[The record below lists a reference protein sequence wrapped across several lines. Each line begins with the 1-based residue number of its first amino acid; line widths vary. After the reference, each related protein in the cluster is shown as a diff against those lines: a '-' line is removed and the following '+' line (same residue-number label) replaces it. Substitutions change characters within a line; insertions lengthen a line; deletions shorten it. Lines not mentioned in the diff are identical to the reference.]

1 MSESSIEL
9 LKKSFESLIENNDEQ
24 FKKSLNY
31 ALSKKL
37 NENIEYLRVNT
48 QKKLFEP
55 SFKFTPKSE
64 EIKNFVEF
72 LESYDPSNPSKI
84 KLKNESVI
92 NITEKELKDIKILFD
107 QLSPKNRSIMVES
120 IFENKANLDQHLEFC
135 QKVKVLQK

>member
-1 MSESSIEL
+1 MNKTSTEL
-9 LKKSFESLIENNDEQ
+9 LKKSFECLIYNRGEEFRQSLGDVL
-24 FKKSLNY
+24 KT
-31 ALSKKL
+31 KL
-37 NENIEYLRVNT
+37 NENIQSLQINT

-55 SFKFTPKSE
+55 VFKFTPKSE

-107 QLSPKNRSIMVES
+107 QLSPKNRTLMVES
-120 IFENKANLDQHLEFC
+120 IFESKANLDQHLEFC

>member
-1 MSESSIEL
+1 MNETSVVL
-9 LKKSFESLIENNDEQ
+9 LKKSFENLIQNNDEE
-24 FKKSLNY
+24 FKKFLNN
-31 ALSKKL
+31 ALTTKL
-37 NENIEYLRVNT
+37 NENIKYLKVHT

-55 SFKFTPKSE
+55 VFKFTPKSE
-64 EIKNFVEF
+64 EIKNFVKF

-107 QLSPKNRSIMVES
+107 QLSPKNRTLMVES
-120 IFENKANLDQHLEFC
+120 IFESKANLDQHLEFC

>member
-1 MSESSIEL
+1 MNDSSTEL
-9 LKKSFESLIENNDEQ
+9 LKKSFESLIQNNDED
-24 FKKSLNY
+24 FKKSLNH
-31 ALSKKL
+31 ALHLKL

-55 SFKFTPKSE
+55 VFKFTPKSE

-107 QLSPKNRSIMVES
+107 QLSPKNRSMMVES
-120 IFENKANLDQHLEFC
+120 IFESKANLDQHIEFC

>member
-1 MSESSIEL
+1 MNETSTIL
-9 LKKSFESLIENNDEQ
+9 LKKSFESLIQNNDDQ
-24 FKKSLNY
+24 FKKSLSI
-31 ALSKKL
+31 ALSMKL
-37 NENIEYLRVNT
+37 NENIEYLRIHT

-55 SFKFTPKSE
+55 VFKFTPKSQ

-72 LESYDPSNPSKI
+72 LESYDPLNPSKI

-107 QLSPKNRSIMVES
+107 QLSPKNRTLMVES
-120 IFENKANLDQHLEFC
+120 IFESKANLDQHLEFC